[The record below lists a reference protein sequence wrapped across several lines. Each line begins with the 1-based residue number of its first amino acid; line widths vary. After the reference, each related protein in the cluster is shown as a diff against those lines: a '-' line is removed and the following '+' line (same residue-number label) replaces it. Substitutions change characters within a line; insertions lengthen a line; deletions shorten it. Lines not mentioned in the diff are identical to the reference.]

1 MFFEKTGPTL
11 RVNMDVDASSVWLWF
26 GLISLISDKKVNN
39 LDSSNKYFDTD
50 SVPISWLRRIIHV
63 LVWFG
68 LIFFFFMASK
78 TNFINEKLKNT
89 KSTFRTSSIEKYNI
103 KGEFDNTF

>member
-26 GLISLISDKKVNN
+26 GLISLISDKIVNN

-68 LIFFFFMASK
+68 LIFFFLWQAKQISLMKSWRIQ
-78 TNFINEKLKNT
+78 NQHLELPLL
-89 KSTFRTSSIEKYNI
+89 KSTT
-103 KGEFDNTF
+103 